1 MQKASNKAY
10 VSIRKLQKYQ
20 EQKMKQQE
28 KMEVIQEHGV
38 EESLAD
44 IEMKMPLA
52 GAEEVKQSQ
61 RKRAAFISEV
71 AEDDESDNSA
81 EGVDSDDLE
90 DEIIDPASM
99 YRA

>member
-1 MQKASNKAY
+1 
-10 VSIRKLQKYQ
+10 
-20 EQKMKQQE
+20 
-28 KMEVIQEHGV
+28 MEVIQEHGV

-52 GAEEVKQSQ
+52 GGEEVKQSQ

-71 AEDDESDNSA
+71 AEDDESDNS
-81 EGVDSDDLE
+81 DDLE
-90 DEIIDPASM
+90 DEIIDPVSM

>member
-1 MQKASNKAY
+1 
-10 VSIRKLQKYQ
+10 
-20 EQKMKQQE
+20 MKQQE
-28 KMEVIQEHGV
+28 KMDVIQEHVV

-44 IEMKMPLA
+44 IDMKMPLA
-52 GAEEVKQSQ
+52 GGEEVKQSE

-90 DEIIDPASM
+90 DEIIDPVSM
-99 YRA
+99 YRP

>member
-1 MQKASNKAY
+1 
-10 VSIRKLQKYQ
+10 
-20 EQKMKQQE
+20 MKQQE

-52 GAEEVKQSQ
+52 GGEEVKQSQ

-90 DEIIDPASM
+90 DEIIDPVSM